1 MREKPHTEGTE
12 DTEGSPDGDG
22 EDTESAFGGG
32 GGRGWRGRNISK
44 KMKKNG
50 GELRVYHVMGHAR
63 ISFVGRN
70 KTK

>member
-1 MREKPHTEGTE
+1 VEREEY
-12 DTEGSPDGDG
+12 
-22 EDTESAFGGG
+22 
-32 GGRGWRGRNISK
+32 IK